1 MKTILIRAF
10 LLLVIG
16 ALLMVCIATNVF
28 DNWLALIG
36 TGVPMWV
43 FIIMILL
50 AVNLFYQSRILKTLR
65 SFNRSEDDQP

>member
-16 ALLMVCIATNVF
+16 ALLMVCISTNVF

>member
-10 LLLVIG
+10 LLLVIAG
-16 ALLMVCIATNVF
+16 LVMLCITSHTF
-28 DNWLALIG
+28 DNWLAMIG

-50 AVNLFYQSRILKTLR
+50 VVNLFYQSRILKTLQ
-65 SFNRSEDDQP
+65 SFNRSEEDQQ